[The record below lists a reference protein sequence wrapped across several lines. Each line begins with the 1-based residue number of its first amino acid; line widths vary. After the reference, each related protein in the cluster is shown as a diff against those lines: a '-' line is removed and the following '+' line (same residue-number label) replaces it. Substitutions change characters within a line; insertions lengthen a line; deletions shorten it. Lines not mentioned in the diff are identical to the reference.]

1 MIHRNPILACVI
13 KQYGTGLYRACVSLN
28 KGHTV
33 FLSVH
38 QDEESADETIR
49 RFQEACRDGTIK
61 TAEDVLSFAGS
72 LDFTENAINAPFL
85 PPISPPFSN
94 DGELSLAA

>member
-33 FLSVH
+33 FLSAH
-38 QDEESADETIR
+38 QDEESADETIH

-61 TAEDVLSFAGS
+61 TAEDVVSFAGS
-72 LDFTENAINAPFL
+72 LDFTGDGKNN
-85 PPISPPFSN
+85 PFSREE
-94 DGELSLAA
+94 ELSLAA